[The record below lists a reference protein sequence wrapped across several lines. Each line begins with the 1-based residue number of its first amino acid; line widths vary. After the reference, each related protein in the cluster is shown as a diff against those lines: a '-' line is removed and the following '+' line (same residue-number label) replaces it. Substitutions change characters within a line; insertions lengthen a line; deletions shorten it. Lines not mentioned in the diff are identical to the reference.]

1 MLVKPDFARYKTAAE
16 AIQKRVSIQ
25 PEVAIILGSSLGGI
39 ADLMEHRTEIDY
51 SDVPG
56 FLLSTNPSH
65 AGNFVFGDLGRR
77 PAVIMSGRF
86 HFYEGYSYTELAV
99 PVRVLSL
106 LGVKTLIVT
115 NAAGGVNLNYRVGDI
130 MVISDHIK
138 LEGASPMTGPNLEE
152 FGSRFFD
159 VSTLYTPRLRQLAFE
174 VASTLAPPLKLHE
187 GVYYY
192 CPGPQFETPA
202 EIRAI
207 RVLGGDAVG
216 MSTVTETLT
225 AGHAG
230 MEVLGFSLIT
240 NMAAGVFDQ
249 PLSDE
254 EVGVVARASADKL
267 GALIEGV
274 LLRM

>member
-1 MLVKPDFARYKTAAE
+1 MLEKPDFTRCEMAAN
-16 AIQKRVSIQ
+16 AILKRVTVR

-39 ADLMEHRTEIDY
+39 ADLMENRVEIAYGDI
-51 SDVPG
+51 PG

-65 AGNFVFGDLGRR
+65 AGKLVFGQFGNR

-138 LEGASPMTGPNLEE
+138 LEGASPMTGPNMEE

-159 VSTLYTPRLRQLAFE
+159 VSTLYTPRLRRLAFE
-174 VASTLAPPLKLHE
+174 TASAMTPPLQLQE

-207 RVLGGDAVG
+207 RTLGGDAVG

-230 MEVLGFSLIT
+230 MDVLGFSLIT
-240 NMAAGVFDQ
+240 NMAAGVLNQ

>member
-1 MLVKPDFARYKTAAE
+1 MLEQPDFARYQRAAD
-16 AIQKRVSIQ
+16 AIKQKISIN
-25 PEVAIILGSSLGGI
+25 PEVAVILGSSLGEI
-39 ADLMEHRTEIDY
+39 ADRMVNSLSVDY
-51 SDVPG
+51 RDIPG

-65 AGNFVFGDLGRR
+65 AGKLIFGQLGHR
-77 PAVIMSGRF
+77 PTVIMSGRF
-86 HFYEGYSYTELAV
+86 HYYEGYSYTELAL

-115 NAAGGVNLNYRVGDI
+115 NAAGGVNLDYSVGDI

-138 LEGASPMTGPNLEE
+138 LEGASPMTGPNASE
-152 FGSRFFD
+152 FGDRFFD
-159 VSTLYTPRLRQLAFE
+159 VSKLYSPRLRQLAFE
-174 VASTLAPPLKLHE
+174 TASAMSPPLKLQE

-207 RVLGGDAVG
+207 RTLGGDAVG

-230 MEVLGFSLIT
+230 IEVLGFSLIT
-240 NMAAGVFDQ
+240 NMAAGVLDQ

-274 LLRM
+274 IERM